1 MTSIV
6 SAPRVV
12 GVVLW
17 TVSRIVCMVGRV
29 VRLVYGRVMLR
40 IGSICRLMFGGDC
53 GGGVGWRQTD
63 YSYKNLVVM

>member
-1 MTSIV
+1 
-6 SAPRVV
+6 
-12 GVVLW
+12 
-17 TVSRIVCMVGRV
+17 MVGSV

>member
-12 GVVLW
+12 GVVLS
-17 TVSRIVCMVGRV
+17 VSSSRCRCMVGSV

-53 GGGVGWRQTD
+53 GGGVGWRQTE
-63 YSYKNLVVM
+63 Y